1 MTRAD
6 RLYRVWLEREL
17 GRITTE
23 EAFERVERVMREPAV
38 LVEVRWRPPIKRG
51 CAGCGCPCDE
61 QTSHCLTCHRRH
73 QKRKQYARL
82 KAAA

>member
-23 EAFERVERVMREPAV
+23 EAFERVEEILEGHVLALPALRRVPYMTKAPGPKWAAMR
-38 LVEVRWRPPIKRG
+38 
-51 CAGCGCPCDE
+51 
-61 QTSHCLTCHRRH
+61 
-73 QKRKQYARL
+73 
-82 KAAA
+82 KAA